1 MDLGLKGKIALV
13 TGAGSQI
20 GFGKAIVLTLAK
32 DGCDIIVNDINLK
45 GANQT
50 VADVEKLGRK
60 AIAIKAD
67 VTKSIEVKEMVKSIH
82 DRFGRIDILV
92 NNAGGCTPPKPFMQT
107 TEEEWEFD
115 INVNLRGVLN
125 CTRAVLTGMIER
137 KYGKIVNLISGAG
150 INGGMLTAVYSAA
163 KGGILAFSMAI
174 AKEVAPLGINVNCV
188 SPGPAITGF
197 AKNAPP
203 GMLENF
209 AKSVPIGRLT
219 EPQDVAN
226 SVAFLASDAAA
237 DIVGQTLIVTGN
249 VSA

>member
-20 GFGKAIVLTLAK
+20 GFGKTIVLTLAK
-32 DGCDIIVNDINLK
+32 DGCDIIVNDINLE
-45 GANQT
+45 GARQT
-50 VADVEKLGRK
+50 VAEVEKLGHK

-67 VTKSIEVKEMVKSIH
+67 VTKSAEVKEMVKAVL
-82 DRFGRIDILV
+82 DKFGRIDILV
-92 NNAGGCTPPKPFMQT
+92 NNAGGCTPPKPFMQM
-107 TEEEWEFD
+107 TEQEWEFD

-150 INGGMLTAVYSAA
+150 INGGMLTAVYAAA

-188 SPGPAITGF
+188 SPGPAMTGF

-209 AKSVPIGRLT
+209 AKSIPIGRLT

-249 VSA
+249 VMA

>member
-20 GFGKAIVLTLAK
+20 GFGKAIALTLAK
-32 DGCDIIVNDINLK
+32 DGCDIIVNDINLE
-45 GANQT
+45 GAKQT
-50 VADVEKLGRK
+50 VAEVEKLGRK

-67 VTKSIEVKEMVKSIH
+67 ITKSIEVKEMVKSVQ

-188 SPGPAITGF
+188 SPGPAMTGF

-209 AKSVPIGRLT
+209 AKSIPIGRLT

-226 SVAFLASDAAA
+226 SVAFLASEVAA

-249 VSA
+249 VTA

>member
-20 GFGKAIVLTLAK
+20 GFGKAIALTLAK
-32 DGCDIIVNDINLK
+32 DGCDIIVNDINLE
-45 GANQT
+45 GAKQT
-50 VADVEKLGRK
+50 VAEVEKLGRK

-67 VTKSIEVKEMVKSIH
+67 ITKSIEVKEMVKSVQ

-188 SPGPAITGF
+188 SPGPAMTGF

-203 GMLENF
+203 GMLESF
-209 AKSVPIGRLT
+209 AKSIPIGRLT

-249 VSA
+249 VTA

>member
-67 VTKSIEVKEMVKSIH
+67 VTKSIEVKEMVKSIY

-125 CTRAVLTGMIER
+125 CTRAVLTGMIEC

>member
-20 GFGKAIVLTLAK
+20 GFGKAIVMTLAK
-32 DGCDIIVNDINLK
+32 DGCDIIVNDINLE

-50 VADVEKLGRK
+50 VTEVEKLGRK

-67 VTKSIEVKEMVKSIH
+67 VTKIIEVKEMVKAVQ
-82 DRFGRIDILV
+82 DRYGRIDILV

-150 INGGMLTAVYSAA
+150 INGGMLTAVYAAA

-188 SPGPAITGF
+188 SPGPAMTGF
-197 AKNAPP
+197 AQNAPP

-209 AKSVPIGRLT
+209 AKSIPIGRLT

-226 SVAFLASDAAA
+226 SVAFLASNVAA
-237 DIVGQTLIVTGN
+237 DIVGQTIIVTGN
-249 VSA
+249 VTA

>member
-20 GFGKAIVLTLAK
+20 GFGKAIALTLAK
-32 DGCDIIVNDINLK
+32 DGCDIIVNDINLE
-45 GANQT
+45 GAKQT
-50 VADVEKLGRK
+50 VAEVEKLGRK

-67 VTKSIEVKEMVKSIH
+67 ITKSIEVKEMVKSVQ

-188 SPGPAITGF
+188 SPGPAMTGF

-209 AKSVPIGRLT
+209 AKSIPIGRLT

-226 SVAFLASDAAA
+226 SVAFLASDVAA

-249 VSA
+249 VTA